1 MKGILLKLS
10 LIFFL
15 APGFIIARNTQ
26 VIRGTVTD
34 EVMELPL
41 PGATVVILG
50 SDPIIGTVTDENGK
64 FKLENL
70 PFGRYDIKVSFIGYK
85 DGYVTNLELFSGKE
99 VVVDVKL
106 KEQVVQ
112 MDEVTVTAKIDK
124 TRPLND
130 IAFISART
138 FTPEET
144 ERYAGT
150 FGDPSRMAQNYA
162 GVMSAGDGRNDI
174 IIRGNS
180 PMGLLWRMD
189 GIHIP
194 NPNHFGASGT
204 TGGPVTM
211 LNSNLLSNS
220 DFLTGAFPA
229 EYGNALSGVFDLN
242 MRSGNNEN
250 YEFVGQI
257 GFNGFELGAEGPFS
271 KKHNTSFLV
280 NYRNST
286 IAVLDAIGLKSISG
300 SSVPYYQD
308 FTFKIDIPTEKAGR
322 WVLFGLGG
330 ISNIKVW
337 DSEKEDD
344 EFSYGLT
351 GTDTDFG
358 SDMGVIGLS
367 NLYFFSKK
375 TKLKTGIYASGTNAV
390 TSVDSLVGEN
400 KIKQQYYRSSNAET
414 NFGLTSKLTHKFNA
428 KNTLVAGLILDMYKV
443 SFIDS
448 TYRSETDDY
457 FKNTDT
463 KGDMGL
469 YQLYSQWKHNFTD
482 NFSVTAGL
490 HFQYFGL
497 NGSNV
502 TEPRAALEW
511 NPAPDK
517 TISFGYGLLSQTQP
531 KLIYFA
537 RAELPDGT
545 GIETNRNLNFTR
557 SNQFVAGYQQLF
569 GQNWRFK
576 SEIYYQALDKV
587 PVSKSIPDYSVL
599 NEGAYFYISLEDS
612 LINKGTGANYGM
624 EFTMEKFFSK
634 NYYILTTVSLFRSL
648 YKGYN
653 GNEHPSAFDNKFVI
667 NALAG
672 YEIPIKT
679 NKLSFDIKG
688 VYAGGNPY
696 TPIDVEA
703 SKIKNEPVY
712 IEDKAFSK
720 HHPDYFRIDFK
731 ISFRLNWGKTD
742 QEWVLEIQ
750 NLTNHQN
757 VFQQVWDPA
766 NKELKLDYQQGF
778 YPMFKYR
785 ILF

>member
-1 MKGILLKLS
+1 MKLHYRSSQNMPVYHKILIQDNSASIFAGKIMNGMKSIFIKLS
-10 LIFFL
+10 LIFLL
-15 APGFIIARNTQ
+15 APGLIIAQKTQ

-34 EVMELPL
+34 EVMDIPL
-41 PGATVVILG
+41 PGATVIVQG
-50 SDPIIGTVTDENGK
+50 SDPVIGTVTDENGK

-70 PFGRYDIKVSFIGYK
+70 PFGRYNLKVSYVGYQ
-85 DGYVTNLELFSGKE
+85 DSYASNLELFSGKE
-99 VVVDVKL
+99 VVVNISL
-106 KEQVVQ
+106 KENVVQ
-112 MDEVTVTAKIDK
+112 MEEVTVTANIDK

-242 MRSGNNEN
+242 MRSGNNEK

-271 KKHNTSFLV
+271 KKHNASFLL

-286 IAVLDAIGLKSISG
+286 LAILDAIGLMSISG

-308 FTFKIDIPTEKAGR
+308 VTFKIDIPTEKAGR

-330 ISNIKVW
+330 KSFIKIY
-337 DSEKEDD
+337 DSEKEEG

-358 SDMGVIGLS
+358 SDMGVTGLS
-367 NLYFFSKK
+367 NLYYFSKK
-375 TKLKTGIYASGTNAV
+375 TKLKTGIYASGTQAV
-390 TSVDSLVGEN
+390 TAVDSLVGEN
-400 KIKQQYYRSSNAET
+400 QIKQQYYRSSNAEI

-463 KGDMGL
+463 KGDLGL
-469 YQLYSQWKHNFTD
+469 YQLYTQWKHNFTD
-482 NFSVTAGL
+482 NFSVNAGL

-502 TEPRAALEW
+502 TEPRAGLEW
-511 NPAPDK
+511 NPAPGK

-531 KLIYFA
+531 KLMIIQS
-537 RAELPDGT
+537 GT
-545 GIETNRNLNFTR
+545 KEHIFIFR
-557 SNQFVAGYQQLF
+557 
-569 GQNWRFK
+569 WRT
-576 SEIYYQALDKV
+576 AL
-587 PVSKSIPDYSVL
+587 
-599 NEGAYFYISLEDS
+599 
-612 LINKGTGANYGM
+612 
-624 EFTMEKFFSK
+624 
-634 NYYILTTVSLFRSL
+634 
-648 YKGYN
+648 
-653 GNEHPSAFDNKFVI
+653 
-667 NALAG
+667 
-672 YEIPIKT
+672 
-679 NKLSFDIKG
+679 
-688 VYAGGNPY
+688 
-696 TPIDVEA
+696 
-703 SKIKNEPVY
+703 
-712 IEDKAFSK
+712 
-720 HHPDYFRIDFK
+720 
-731 ISFRLNWGKTD
+731 
-742 QEWVLEIQ
+742 
-750 NLTNHQN
+750 
-757 VFQQVWDPA
+757 
-766 NKELKLDYQQGF
+766 
-778 YPMFKYR
+778 
-785 ILF
+785 